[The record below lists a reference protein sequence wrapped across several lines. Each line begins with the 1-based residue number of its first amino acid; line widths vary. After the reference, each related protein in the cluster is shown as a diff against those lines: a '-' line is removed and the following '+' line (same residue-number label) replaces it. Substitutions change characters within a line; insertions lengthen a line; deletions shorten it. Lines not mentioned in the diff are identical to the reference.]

1 METMR
6 VEESAIWCAGVART
20 SQTNAIDSLTSG
32 RLNGGRHNSNK
43 GNFDMKFGLAPTTV
57 LIAALS
63 ATTVSAETLRLLTW
77 GGYAPDDVIA
87 LFEAETGHTVEVTT
101 SNNEEMIAKLRA
113 TNGGGFDLA
122 QPSQDRIAS
131 AQEEFGIYKPIDMAR
146 VDAAQ
151 FIPSMLAAT
160 ATNTT
165 FEGEV
170 FGLPHVWGTSGLVV
184 NTAEAGQVTDYTD
197 LCDDSVAGSVSYRL
211 KRPTL
216 IGFAYSMGLDPFAAY
231 ADPEAYQGILDQVE
245 EMLIACK
252 PNVKTYWD
260 GGDEIKNLLRSGEVV
275 AAMAWDTGGWQLNE
289 DNADITFVAPESGAL
304 GWIDTFVLPARG
316 RADDAAYD
324 WINFVMR
331 PDIAA
336 MITNTAGNFT
346 AAAGGD
352 AGVTADLQARYQ
364 ASFDQAAIDNIKW
377 YPPVPAGL
385 EAMEG
390 ATLDR
395 INAAN

>member
-1 METMR
+1 MKTT
-6 VEESAIWCAGVART
+6 ITT
-20 SQTNAIDSLTSG
+20 SLFIATALT
-32 RLNGGRHNSNK
+32 
-43 GNFDMKFGLAPTTV
+43 AP
-57 LIAALS
+57 IAQAD
-63 ATTVSAETLRLLTW
+63 TLRLLTW
-77 GGYAPDDVIA
+77 GGYAPDEVIA
-87 LFEAETGHTVEVTT
+87 KFEAETGHTVEVTT

-122 QPSQDRIAS
+122 QPSQDRITS
-131 AQEEFGIYKPIDMAR
+131 AQEEFGIYKPIDMSKVNAEL
-146 VDAAQ
+146 
-151 FIPSMLAAT
+151 FIPSMLDAT
-160 ATNTT
+160 AGNTT
-165 FEGEV
+165 FDGEV
-170 FGLPHVWGTSGLVV
+170 YGLPHVWGTSGLVV
-184 NTAEAGQVTDYTD
+184 NTAQAGDVQDYTD
-197 LCDDSVAGSVSYRL
+197 LCDASVAGKVSYRL

-231 ADPEAYQGILDQVE
+231 SDTAKYQDILNQVE
-245 EMLIACK
+245 AKLTDCK
-252 PNVKTYWD
+252 PNVKTYWG

-275 AAMAWDTGGWQLNE
+275 ASMAWDTGGWQLNA
-289 DNADITFVAPESGAL
+289 DNPDITFVAPASGAL

-316 RADDAAYD
+316 RADEAAYD

-346 AAAGGD
+346 AAVDGD
-352 AGVTADLQARYQ
+352 AGVSADLKARYQ
-364 ASFDQAAIDNIKW
+364 GSFDQSAIDNIKW

-385 EAMEG
+385 ETLEG

>member
-1 METMR
+1 MK
-6 VEESAIWCAGVART
+6 SAFL
-20 SQTNAIDSLTSG
+20 SS
-32 RLNGGRHNSNK
+32 
-43 GNFDMKFGLAPTTV
+43 V
-57 LIAALS
+57 LVVSALG
-63 ATTVSAETLRLLTW
+63 ATTAQSDTLRLLTW

-87 LFEAETGHTVEVTT
+87 KFEAETGHTVEVTT

-122 QPSQDRIAS
+122 QPSQDRITS
-131 AQEEFGIYKPIDMAR
+131 AQEEFGIYKPIDMSK

-151 FIPSMLAAT
+151 FIPSMLSAT
-160 ATNTT
+160 AGNTT
-165 FEGEV
+165 YEGAV

-184 NTAEAGQVTDYTD
+184 NKAKAAGVKDYTD
-197 LCDDSVAGSVSYRL
+197 LCDASVAGNVSYRL

-216 IGFAYSMGLDPFAAY
+216 IGFAFSMGLDPFAAY
-231 ADPEAYQGILDQVE
+231 GDPAAYKGILDQVE
-245 EMLIACK
+245 AKLTDCK

-275 AAMAWDTGGWQLNE
+275 ASMAWDTGGWQLNA
-289 DNADITFVAPESGAL
+289 DNADISFVAPASGAL

-331 PDIAA
+331 PEIAS

-346 AAAGGD
+346 AAVGGD
-352 AGVTADLQARYQ
+352 EGVSADLKARYQ
-364 ASFDQAAIDNIKW
+364 GSFDQAAIDNIKW

-385 EAMEG
+385 EALEG
-390 ATLDR
+390 AALDR
-395 INAAN
+395 VNAAK

>member
-1 METMR
+1 MKKT
-6 VEESAIWCAGVART
+6 VISSIVVAT
-20 SQTNAIDSLTSG
+20 ALLSQ
-32 RLNGGRHNSNK
+32 
-43 GNFDMKFGLAPTTV
+43 
-57 LIAALS
+57 AAH
-63 ATTVSAETLRLLTW
+63 AETLRLLTW
-77 GGYAPDDVIA
+77 GGYAPEDVIA
-87 LFEAETGHTVEVTT
+87 KFEAETGHTVEVTT

-122 QPSQDRIAS
+122 QPSQDRITS
-131 AQEEFGIYKPIDMAR
+131 AQEEFGIYKPIDMSR
-146 VDAAQ
+146 VNTDL

-160 ATNTT
+160 AGNST

-170 FGLPHVWGTSGLVV
+170 YGLPHVWGTSGLVV
-184 NTAEAGQVTDYTD
+184 NTAKAADITDYTD
-197 LCDDSVAGSVSYRL
+197 LCNASVSGKVSYRL

-231 ADPEAYQGILDQVE
+231 ADKDAYQGILDQVE
-245 EMLIACK
+245 AKLTECK

-275 AAMAWDTGGWQLNE
+275 ASMAWDTGGWQLNA
-289 DNADITFVAPESGAL
+289 DNPNITFVAPEAGAL

-346 AAAGGD
+346 AAVDGD
-352 AGVTADLQARYQ
+352 AGVSADLKARYQ
-364 ASFDQAAIDNIKW
+364 GSFDQTAIDNIKW

-395 INAAN
+395 VNAAN

>member
-1 METMR
+1 MKTALVSTVM
-6 VEESAIWCAGVART
+6 VA
-20 SQTNAIDSLTSG
+20 S
-32 RLNGGRHNSNK
+32 
-43 GNFDMKFGLAPTTV
+43 
-57 LIAALS
+57 ALS
-63 ATTVSAETLRLLTW
+63 MTAAQADTLRLLTW
-77 GGYAPDDVIA
+77 GGYAPEEVIA
-87 LFEAETGHTVEVTT
+87 MFEAETGHTVEVTT

-122 QPSQDRIAS
+122 QPSQDRITS
-131 AQEEFGIYKPIDMAR
+131 AQEEFGIYKPIDMSR
-146 VDAAQ
+146 VNADQ
-151 FIPSMLAAT
+151 FIPSMLSAT
-160 ATNTT
+160 AGNTT
-165 FEGEV
+165 FDGEV

-184 NTAEAGQVTDYTD
+184 NTAMAGNVQDYVD
-197 LCDDSVAGSVSYRL
+197 LCDPSVAGKVSYRL

-231 ADPEAYQGILDQVE
+231 GDTAAYQAILDQVE
-245 EMLIACK
+245 AKLTACK

-275 AAMAWDTGGWQLNE
+275 ASMAWDTGGWQLNA
-289 DNADITFVAPESGAL
+289 DNPDITFVAPKAGAL
-304 GWIDTFVLPARG
+304 GWIDTFALPARG

-331 PDIAA
+331 PDVAA

-346 AAAGGD
+346 AAVGGD
-352 AGVTADLQARYQ
+352 AGVSGDLKARYQ
-364 ASFDQAAIDNIKW
+364 GSFDQAAIDNIKW

-385 EAMEG
+385 EALEG

>member
-1 METMR
+1 MKY
-6 VEESAIWCAGVART
+6 SILASFVAV
-20 SQTNAIDSLTSG
+20 S
-32 RLNGGRHNSNK
+32 
-43 GNFDMKFGLAPTTV
+43 V
-57 LIAALS
+57 LS
-63 ATTVSAETLRLLTW
+63 APMSQADTLRLLTW
-77 GGYAPDDVIA
+77 GGYAPEDVIA
-87 LFEAETGHTVEVTT
+87 KFEAETGHTVEVTT

-122 QPSQDRIAS
+122 QPSQDRITS
-131 AQEEFGIYKPIDMAR
+131 AQEEFGIYKPIDMSR
-146 VDAAQ
+146 VNADL
-151 FIPSMLAAT
+151 FIPSMLGAT
-160 ATNTT
+160 AGNTT

-170 FGLPHVWGTSGLVV
+170 YGLPHVWGTSGLVV
-184 NTAEAGQVTDYTD
+184 NTAEAGDVTDYTD
-197 LCDDSVAGSVSYRL
+197 LCDASVAGKVSYRL

-231 ADPEAYQGILDQVE
+231 DDTEAYQGILDQVE
-245 EMLIACK
+245 AKLTECK
-252 PNVKTYWD
+252 PNVKTYWG

-275 AAMAWDTGGWQLNE
+275 ASMAWDTGGWQLNA
-289 DNADITFVAPESGAL
+289 DNPDITFVAPEAGAL

-324 WINFVMR
+324 WINFVMQ
-331 PDIAA
+331 PEIAA

-346 AAAGGD
+346 AAVDGD
-352 AGVTADLQARYQ
+352 AGVNPDLKARYQ
-364 ASFDQAAIDNIKW
+364 GSFDRDAIDNIKW

-385 EAMEG
+385 EALEG